1 MKVRGIPLPLS
12 QSCRELN
19 KAALENDLKDAARI
33 IRSRTRIGLRCGM
46 NKVESEFS
54 LILEARRIAN
64 EITQWR
70 FESVKLRLGNG
81 CWYVPDFFI
90 ERLGL
95 RPLFI
100 EIKGFMRDDAR
111 VKFLAAQELHR
122 WAMFEMWS
130 KSKNGWKQIL

>member
-12 QSCRELN
+12 QSCRDVNPQLGD
-19 KAALENDLKDAARI
+19 KTQLQGRAR
-33 IRSRTRIGLRCGM
+33 TQVGLRRGM
-46 NKVESEFS
+46 NKTESEYAM
-54 LILEARRIAN
+54 ILEARRLSN

-81 CWYVPDFFI
+81 CWYVPDFFV

-95 RPLFI
+95 RPLFV

-111 VKFLAAQELHR
+111 VKFLTAQEIHR
-122 WAMFEMWS
+122 WAMFQMWRKT
-130 KSKNGWKQIL
+130 KSGWTQIL